1 MAAARP
7 TSREIVPDQAEL
19 DALWLSVFTGA
30 ADRVA
35 HGLKNLLNGVA
46 VNLEVVR
53 MRTARGGESAAAAAT
68 FASTAAT
75 EFERVTEAV
84 EALLALAR
92 PEREPVDV
100 ATVLGRIAALL
111 GAASDGGRIVVRRVG
126 DGSTVTGAP
135 ASAVRAAVAS
145 VLQSVL
151 GEAGE
156 VSCELDASDGI
167 LIRVVGGAS
176 RASDAV
182 ALVGERAARH
192 GVQIRRS
199 GPSIELLFPPIGSLT
214 SGHQS

>member
-7 TSREIVPDQAEL
+7 GSRELEAEQAEL
-19 DALWLSVFTGA
+19 DALWLSVFAGA

-35 HGLKNLLNGVA
+35 HGLRNLLNGVA

-53 MRTARGGESAAAAAT
+53 LRTARGGESAAAAAT

-75 EFERVTEAV
+75 GFELVTEAV

-100 ATVLGRIAALL
+100 AAVLGRIAALL
-111 GAASDGGRIVVRRVG
+111 AVPDGRRIVVRRIG
-126 DGSTVTGAP
+126 DGPTVTGAP

-151 GEAGE
+151 ADGGES
-156 VSCELDASDGI
+156 SCELDASDGI
-167 LIRVVGGAS
+167 LIRVVDGAS
-176 RASDAV
+176 HMGDTV
-182 ALVGERAARH
+182 ALVDARVARH

-199 GPSIELLFPPIGSLT
+199 GPSIELLFPAIGSLT